1 MKLKIGRANGMI
13 DEEFKFA
20 EPTPPPPP
28 DDPELVKELEA
39 QGFRPFGYEW

>member
-1 MKLKIGRANGMI
+1 MI

-28 DDPELVKELEA
+28 ADPKTLEALEA

>member
-1 MKLKIGRANGMI
+1 MI

-28 DDPELVKELEA
+28 ANPETLAYLESLDW
-39 QGFRPFGYEW
+39 QPFDVEW

>member
-1 MKLKIGRANGMI
+1 MKEARYKMI

-28 DDPELVKELEA
+28 ADPKTLEALEA
-39 QGFRPFGYEW
+39 QGFRPIGYEW